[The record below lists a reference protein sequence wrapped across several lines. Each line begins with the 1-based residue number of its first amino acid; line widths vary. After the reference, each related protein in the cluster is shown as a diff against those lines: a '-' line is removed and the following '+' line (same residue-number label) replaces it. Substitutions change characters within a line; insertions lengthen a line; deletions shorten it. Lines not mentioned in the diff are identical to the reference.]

1 MNQKRVS
8 KTAIIIIVAI
18 VILAVAW
25 YFTNQRLVSKP
36 LQDKPITI
44 RGKVVEV
51 DAEPLTRDG
60 DGKLLLRGENGE
72 KITVLIPARETSCK
86 SKGALDIFHLLQLD
100 DTVEAFGLGNKKVVR
115 ICDSSGHYLKI
126 VDEDTTSTWK
136 TYRNEKYG
144 FEVRYPEK
152 GLVKETDLVY
162 DAPFMKLIVSFYE
175 NELKEESYKPIVE
188 IFVRDDNFDINT
200 LPDLQPYKLGGMDAR
215 IRINNK
221 SEKLSTPLGGADI
234 LTYKN
239 KSGYWYLIRTTEN
252 PLLENKIST
261 SILSTFKFI

>member
-1 MNQKRVS
+1 MKGFGPIR
-8 KTAIIIIVAI
+8 IIIALAAI
-18 VILAVAW
+18 AILAGGGLYYW
-25 YFTNQRLVSKP
+25 
-36 LQDKPITI
+36 
-44 RGKVVEV
+44 
-51 DAEPLTRDG
+51 
-60 DGKLLLRGENGE
+60 
-72 KITVLIPARETSCK
+72 
-86 SKGALDIFHLLQLD
+86 GAYRQNLDITRGNGIIKF
-100 DTVEAFGLGNKKVVR
+100 LGFSPSNELSPEERKLFEDR
-115 ICDSSGHYLKI
+115 GIGIYSDSI
-126 VDEDTTSTWK
+126 DASTWK
-136 TYRNEKYG
+136 IYRNEKYG

-215 IRINNK
+215 IWINNK

-239 KSGYWYLIRTTEN
+239 KSDYWYLIRTTEN